1 MENWKRELEVAL
13 EAVKKARIEILRIY
27 HESFEVEIKAD
38 NSPVTLADK
47 GADQIIRTMLHE
59 NFPDHAILT
68 EESEDHLER
77 IKNPYCWIVD
87 PVDGTKDFVKRDN
100 EFTTNV
106 ALSYQHEVIL
116 GVISIPVSGD
126 IYYAIKG
133 QGAYH
138 IFPDGKIEKIH
149 VNDKTTNLTMLVS
162 HFHVSKK
169 EEEYYQNHRDLITS
183 YEAYGSSI
191 KACRIASGLAEVQYK
206 WGTGTK
212 EWDTAA
218 SQIIVEEAGGFFLTP
233 KGERMKYN
241 RENVMN
247 EEGFIIINR
256 MENFPKE

>member
-1 MENWKRELEVAL
+1 MEMWKKELEVAI
-13 EAVKKARIEILRIY
+13 EAIKKARVEILKIY
-27 HESFEVEIKAD
+27 HESFNVEIKAD
-38 NSPVTLADK
+38 HSPVTLADK
-47 GADQIIRTMLHE
+47 GADQIIRNLLHE
-59 NFPDHAILT
+59 SFPDHAILT

-77 IKNPYCWIVD
+77 IHNPYCWIVD
-87 PVDGTKDFVKRDN
+87 PVDGTKDFVKRDD
-100 EFTTNV
+100 EFTTNI

-138 IFPDGKIEKIH
+138 IFPNGQIERIH
-149 VNDKTTNLTMLVS
+149 VNNKTTALTMLVS

-169 EEEYYQNHRDLITS
+169 EEEYYQNHKDIIAS
-183 YEAYGSSI
+183 YKAYGSSI

-206 WGTGTK
+206 WGPGTK

-233 KGERMKYN
+233 QGERMKYN

-247 EEGFIIINR
+247 EEGFIIVNN
-256 MENFPKE
+256 MKNFPKE